1 MRDRVLRGRL
11 GLVRGRLRGL
21 SARRRALR
29 TALQRGLLG
38 RDQRGRVDRPFGCR
52 QARAGGLLSCGR
64 GLFLPLLL
72 GFVLAPDRLEFH
84 LDHARRHREIVT
96 LGQLVKERP
105 LQPLP
110 RDRIVVALHPLAN
123 LLAQLGEVFQAG
135 RLGQLIVDL
144 RRQAVA
150 HFLDRNLEHAL
161 LAGQLG
167 IARLF
172 RKGHPDLALLAG
184 AGADQLIGEAGQVTG
199 GAELDLAPL
208 AAAAGNLLVAGPA
221 DDVGDDDVAV
231 FRRPLDRLSLAL
243 RFGEP
248 FEGAVDILVRKL
260 GNQPLDPE
268 IAEIGHRHVGQQ
280 LDRHLVFEVGAFR
293 RRDDLDPRRQR
304 RAQVVLAHR
313 LGRAALHRALQN
325 LAPHRRAIALAQQ
338 LHRHLA
344 RAEAGDAHRLPD
356 LAETAAD
363 PLLDLGRRDGD
374 LELAL

>member
-1 MRDRVLRGRL
+1 MK
-11 GLVRGRLRGL
+11 GLPKCASGTV
-21 SARRRALR
+21 AVV
-29 TALQRGLLG
+29 TAI
-38 RDQRGRVDRPFGCR
+38 V
-52 QARAGGLLSCGR
+52 
-64 GLFLPLLL
+64 LPLLF

-110 RDRIVVALHPLAN
+110 GDRIVVALHPLAN

-150 HFLDRNLEHAL
+150 HFLDRDLEHPL
-161 LAGQLG
+161 FAGELG
-167 IARLF
+167 IPRLGG
-172 RKGHPDLALLAG
+172 KGDPDGTLIGG
-184 AGADQLIGEAGQVTG
+184 AGADQLIGKAGQVTS

-208 AAAAGNLLVAGPA
+208 AAAAGDFLFADPA
-221 DDVGDDDVAV
+221 DDIGNDDVAV
-231 FRRPLDRLSLAL
+231 LRRSLDRLRFAL
-243 RFGEP
+243 RLGKP
-248 FEGAVDILVRKL
+248 LEGAVDILVGHL
-260 GNQPLDPE
+260 GDQSLDPE

-280 LDRHLVFEVGAFR
+280 LDRHLVFEVGAFG

-304 RAQVVLAHR
+304 RAQIVLAHR
-313 LGRAALHRALQN
+313 LGRAALHRALED
-325 LAPHRRAIALAQQ
+325 LAPDRRAVALAQQ

-374 LELAL
+374 LELALQPLGAGLGHIHRGSLTSDNSPRRRAAREAAAGAGGGI